1 MNLRNLATS
10 AALALTGAA
19 LWSYGAKELTQGG
32 QFDYHPNP
40 LGLKMSPYGQVI
52 AMAAQGGISSDWH
65 AVEVA
70 GATGRKKC
78 SCGHD
83 HAEGDH
89 DHTHS
94 QAESTDEKPRG
105 LIATLEEA
113 VTERTNGRPATEAH
127 KKYLR
132 RQIEDRL
139 RTAYELDPS
148 NYANYNSYHLF
159 LTEPQVGTRP
169 ILTEKVYA
177 LAQATIGYCL
187 QEQSDPR
194 PALTAASASASI
206 LELMFFHQQD
216 YSLDQMREELKRL
229 DHSLARH
236 HELTE
241 RWLESG
247 EYGRLSPARQYE
259 LQERLDFITKI
270 RDAAVRT
277 IERLSKSSREISSRF

>member
-1 MNLRNLATS
+1 MNLRNFAIPALL
-10 AALALTGAA
+10 ALAGAA
-19 LWSYGAKELTQGG
+19 LWSYGAKELAGAG
-32 QFDYHPNP
+32 DFNYFPNP

-52 AMAAQGGISSDWH
+52 AIAAQGGISSDWH
-65 AVEVA
+65 AVEVSGA
-70 GATGRKKC
+70 GVVKKREKC

-83 HAEGDH
+83 HSGDPH
-89 DHTHS
+89 DPC
-94 QAESTDEKPRG
+94 ESGGPKSLLTK
-105 LIATLEEA
+105 LEEA
-113 VTERTNGRPATEAH
+113 VTERTNARPATDAH

-169 ILTEKVYA
+169 ILTDKVLA
-177 LAQATIGYCL
+177 LANHTIGYCL
-187 QEQSDPR
+187 REEHDPR

-206 LELMFFHQQD
+206 LELMFLHKQN

-229 DHSLARH
+229 DYSLARH
-236 HELTE
+236 HELTD
-241 RWLESG
+241 RWIESG

-259 LQERLDFITKI
+259 IEERLTFVTK
-270 RDAAVRT
+270 VRNACVAT
-277 IERLSKSSREISSRF
+277 IERLSKENPEISSNF

>member
-1 MNLRNLATS
+1 MNLRNLATP

-19 LWSYGAKELTQGG
+19 LWSYGAKELTRGG
-32 QFDYHPNP
+32 QFDYRPNP
-40 LGLKMSPYGQVI
+40 IGLKMSPYGQVI

-65 AVEVA
+65 AVEVS
-70 GATGRKKC
+70 GAAVKKR

-83 HAEGDH
+83 HADGAPHEC
-89 DHTHS
+89 
-94 QAESTDEKPRG
+94 EDEKPQG

-194 PALTAASASASI
+194 PSLTAASASASI
-206 LELMFFHQQD
+206 LELMFLHKQD
-216 YSLDQMREELKRL
+216 YSLDQMRKELKRL
-229 DHSLARH
+229 DYSLARH
-236 HELTE
+236 HELTA
-241 RWLESG
+241 RWIESG

-259 LQERLDFITKI
+259 IQERLEFITKI
-270 RDAAVRT
+270 RDASVAT
-277 IERLSKSSREISSRF
+277 IERLSKESNEISSSF